1 MRRDIKFLREQ
12 YEDLTNNQILAEEV
26 NSLKRKLE
34 LINNKIQEIEELYDT
49 FDNKINQNINSK
61 ISMNENNKKLLELRV
76 YEEFKSQI
84 VKEFTNVNDN
94 FTI

>member
-1 MRRDIKFLREQ
+1 
-12 YEDLTNNQILAEEV
+12 
-26 NSLKRKLE
+26 
-34 LINNKIQEIEELYDT
+34 
-49 FDNKINQNINSK
+49 
-61 ISMNENNKKLLELRV
+61 MNENNKKLLELRV